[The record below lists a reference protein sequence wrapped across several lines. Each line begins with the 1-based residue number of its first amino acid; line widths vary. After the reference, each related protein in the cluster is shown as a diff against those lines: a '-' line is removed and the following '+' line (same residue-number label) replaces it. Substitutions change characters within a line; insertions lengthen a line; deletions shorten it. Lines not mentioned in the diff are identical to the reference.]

1 MTQSA
6 SPWWPS
12 KRGVDGIA
20 VRFQGFRGSTPGEER
35 IVSVSLRTALSRLLL
50 ILMAALLPAPA
61 AAAVDLIFYSKEFG
75 GGFPHAFVALQGV
88 DDRSGAKIDTNY
100 GFTATHISPAILL
113 GSVKGEVMTAQ
124 PDYVGR
130 SDAHFAVTLTDAELD
145 AVTATIERWRT
156 ALQPSYSLDKRNCVF
171 FVADIAE
178 TLGMKADRPKALMR
192 RPRSY
197 LESLTAANRD
207 WLTSRGARFL
217 RSQTPRAA
225 AAS

>member
-1 MTQSA
+1 M
-6 SPWWPS
+6 
-12 KRGVDGIA
+12 
-20 VRFQGFRGSTPGEER
+20 
-35 IVSVSLRTALSRLLL
+35 SLRTALSRLLL

-124 PDYVGR
+124 LDYVGR

-156 ALQPSYSLDKRNCVF
+156 ASQPSYNLDKRNCVF

-207 WLTSRGARFL
+207 WLTARGARFL
-217 RSQTPRAA
+217 R
-225 AAS
+225 